1 MATPLRYALIF
12 LLWAMVAVIYAPLI
26 PAALTLI
33 SPALS
38 LTHWQALFADPQLP
52 QALLATLV
60 STTIAAVGALLIAL
74 LVIVALW
81 PGPKWQRMC
90 TRLPWLLAIPH
101 VAFAT
106 SALLLFADGGLLYDY
121 FPYFTPPMDKLGIGL
136 GFTLAVKES
145 AFLLWI
151 LAAVLSEKRLLQQVI
166 VLDSLGYSRW
176 QCLNWLLLPSV
187 APALAMALGL
197 ACASSWAA
205 ELAKPLTLDQLQQQ
219 NGKAI
224 DTRSSAFYNG
234 WPQTLN
240 GPSGHEPAALN
251 LSAGW
256 LDKMSTEQ
264 LNAWIKQHNLKADA
278 PVALYGNGKDVDAV
292 KTRLQKAGFTHI
304 SILSDA
310 LSEPSRLQKLPHFEQ
325 LVYPQWLHDL
335 QQGKEVTAKPAGDW
349 KVIEAARG
357 APKLYLISHIPGADY
372 IDTNE
377 VESEPLWNKVSDE
390 QLKAMLAKHGIRHDT
405 TVILYGRDV
414 YAAARVAQIML
425 YAGVKDVRLLDGGWQ
440 TWSDA
445 GLPVERGTPP
455 KVKAEPDFGVK
466 IPAQPQLM
474 LDMEQA
480 RGLLHRQDAS
490 LVSIRSWPEFIG
502 TTSGYS
508 YIKPKGEIAGARWG
522 HAGSDSTHMEDFHN
536 PDGTM
541 RSADDITAMW
551 KAWNIK
557 PDQQVSFYCGT
568 GWRASET
575 FMYARAMGWNNV
587 SVYDGGW
594 YEWSSDPKNPVAT
607 GERGPDSSK

>member
-1 MATPLRYALIF
+1 
-12 LLWAMVAVIYAPLI
+12 
-26 PAALTLI
+26 
-33 SPALS
+33 
-38 LTHWQALFADPQLP
+38 
-52 QALLATLV
+52 
-60 STTIAAVGALLIAL
+60 
-74 LVIVALW
+74 
-81 PGPKWQRMC
+81 
-90 TRLPWLLAIPH
+90 
-101 VAFAT
+101 
-106 SALLLFADGGLLYDY
+106 
-121 FPYFTPPMDKLGIGL
+121 
-136 GFTLAVKES
+136 
-145 AFLLWI
+145 
-151 LAAVLSEKRLLQQVI
+151 
-166 VLDSLGYSRW
+166 
-176 QCLNWLLLPSV
+176 
-187 APALAMALGL
+187 MALRDNFRQWVF
-197 ACASSWAA
+197 SEVR

-224 DTRSSAFYNG
+224 DTRPSAFYNG

-251 LSAGW
+251 LSASW

-264 LNAWIKQHNLKADA
+264 LYEWIKQHNLKTDA
-278 PVALYGNGKDVDAV
+278 PVALYGNDKDVDAV

-349 KVIEAARG
+349 KVIEAAWG

-414 YAAARVAQIML
+414 YAGARVAQIML

-557 PDQQVSFYCGT
+557 PEQQVSFYCGT

-575 FMYARAMGWNNV
+575 FMYARAMGWKNV